1 LYQRWCNDDENSR
14 CRTALDLDCAGVQT
28 MKPATT
34 IQQATE
40 THDAANLRYAR
51 IVSANLDQYGPAE
64 VAAARNTF
72 TRLCKPAELAL
83 MKSRMGGEMTTQ
95 EGRVRRADKAA
106 ALRGCDVE

>member
-1 LYQRWCNDDENSR
+1 
-14 CRTALDLDCAGVQT
+14 

-64 VAAARNTF
+64 VRTAGYTF
-72 TRLCKPAELAL
+72 RRLKRWDELEAL
-83 MKSRMGGEMTTQ
+83 EKRT
-95 EGRVRRADKAA
+95 GRVWK
-106 ALRGCDVE
+106 

>member
-1 LYQRWCNDDENSR
+1 MYQRWCNDDENSR

-64 VAAARNTF
+64 VRTAGYTF
-72 TRLCKPAELAL
+72 RRLKQWDELEAL
-83 MKSRMGGEMTTQ
+83 ERRTGMTW
-95 EGRVRRADKAA
+95 K
-106 ALRGCDVE
+106 